1 MSEIEFQ
8 QIAQSIDEMRQEQKR
23 IALMA
28 AKDVLSVSE
37 LSEYTGLTKG
47 YIYKLVCYRQIPHFK
62 SAGGKL
68 TFFRKKEIEE
78 WMCSHRIKTKDE
90 LQSEAAA
97 YALNNPIKKGG
108 KK

>member
-47 YIYKLVCYRQIPHFK
+47 YIYKLVCYKQIPHYK

-68 TFFRKKEIEE
+68 TFFVKDEIKR
-78 WMCSHRIKTKDE
+78 WLCSHKVKTKDE
-90 LQSEAAA
+90 MQSEAAA

-108 KK
+108 RK